1 MARRRAVLQKL
12 AELERGVSR
21 AYVQAITSK
30 KVAIGEVEAAI
41 ASGNQSRVQEL
52 LDFDDGDLDQMVE
65 ELRNAA
71 IAGGLLELQGRSDKG
86 INPNAQKTAEFL
98 QACSSKLITQ
108 LREEQREAVREVL
121 AVNEQLGLNP
131 RATALDLA
139 GRVTKSGSREGGI
152 VGLNQPQAAAVANAR
167 KALASGDPQLMR
179 GYLSNERRDRRF
191 DHIVTS
197 AIEAGKPVPQ
207 DELSKI
213 VTRYQARL
221 LQTRGET
228 IARTET
234 TQALNHGRQTK
245 MEDVA
250 ARTGGEVIKTWEATS
265 GARHSHARADG
276 QDRPLHEPFEVGGHQ
291 LMYPGDTSL
300 GAPPDEVI
308 NCRCSVTYSIRRKQE
323 AA

>member
-1 MARRRAVLQKL
+1 MQRL

-30 KVAIGEVEAAI
+30 KIAIGEVEAAI
-41 ASGNQSRVQEL
+41 ASGNQNRVQEL
-52 LDFDDGDLDQMVE
+52 LDFDDSDLDQMVE

-71 IAGGLLELQGRSDKG
+71 IAGGLLELQGRNDKG

-98 QACSSKLITQ
+98 QLRSSKLITQ
-108 LREEQREAVREVL
+108 LRDEQREAVREVL
-121 AVNEQLGLNP
+121 AVNEQLGLSP

-139 GRVTKSGSREGGI
+139 GRVTKSGAREGGI

-167 KALASGDPQLMR
+167 AALQSGDPQRMR
-179 GYLSNERRDRRF
+179 DYLNNERRDRRF
-191 DHIVTS
+191 DHIVTG

-207 DELSKI
+207 EALSKI

-250 ARTGGEVIKTWEATS
+250 AKTGGEVIKTWEATS
-265 GARHSHARADG
+265 GARRDHAHADG
-276 QDRPLHEPFEVGGHQ
+276 QDRPLHEPFDVGGYQ
-291 LMYPGDTSL
+291 MMYPGDSSL
-300 GAPPDEVI
+300 GAPAKEII
-308 NCRCSVTYSIRRKQE
+308 NCRCSVTYSIRRKQG